1 DMPAEDFLA
10 VIDSIAPFV
19 EKHKVSIIITG
30 GEPLVRQDLETVGME
45 LYKREFPW
53 GIVSNGLLLTR
64 RRLDS
69 LLAAG
74 MHAITISLDGF
85 EEAHNWLR
93 GHPQSFTRASEAI
106 RMLSGEKELR
116 WDVVT
121 CVNGRN
127 FKDLPRFKEYLIEL
141 GVKEWRIFTIFPVG
155 RAAEHPELQLSDAD
169 FTALLEFI
177 KQTRQEK
184 TIRLNFACEGFLG
197 GYEAEV
203 RDSFYSCNAGISVA
217 SVLVDGSIS
226 ACPSIR
232 SNFSQGNIYKD
243 NFMDVWENGYQTF
256 RKREWLRS
264 GQCAQCSLFRY
275 CEGNGMHLHDETGKL
290 LVCHY
295 QRIVK

>member
-1 DMPAEDFLA
+1 MLYEVITKQSAVHKDMPAEDFLA

-127 FKDLPRFKEYLIEL
+127 FKDF
-141 GVKEWRIFTIFPVG
+141 V
-155 RAAEHPELQLSDAD
+155 
-169 FTALLEFI
+169 
-177 KQTRQEK
+177 
-184 TIRLNFACEGFLG
+184 
-197 GYEAEV
+197 
-203 RDSFYSCNAGISVA
+203 
-217 SVLVDGSIS
+217 
-226 ACPSIR
+226 
-232 SNFSQGNIYKD
+232 
-243 NFMDVWENGYQTF
+243 
-256 RKREWLRS
+256 
-264 GQCAQCSLFRY
+264 
-275 CEGNGMHLHDETGKL
+275 
-290 LVCHY
+290 
-295 QRIVK
+295 